1 MIEIAP
7 YHHALARQRQKQK
20 DDRLSAL
27 LNKRKS
33 IVELVFAV
41 VKQRMGFRRWT
52 VRGLAAVRTQWALL
66 CTAHNL
72 MKMYAV
78 WLRGRCDHTTSQ
90 TNAARSPAVTSQG
103 SQISLAN
110 F

>member
-1 MIEIAP
+1 MIEVAP
-7 YHHALARQRQKQK
+7 YHQALARQREKQK

-27 LNKRKS
+27 LRKRRS
-33 IVELVFAV
+33 IVEVVFAV

-72 MKMYAV
+72 SRMYEV
-78 WLRGRCDHTTSQ
+78 WLNRRCYHTTSQ
-90 TNAARSPAVTSQG
+90 NNPVELWAVAS
-103 SQISLAN
+103 
-110 F
+110 